1 MPNILRSKGNEAM
14 KFSQLIEY
22 NVRNTFLQKSCRKWG
37 KKTSFR
43 PLFVFKI
50 ASYKVKESG
59 LACKFIK
66 KEALAQVFSCEFHE
80 IFKNTF
86 FTEHLRMKKVMFLC
100 QNKSMTHL

>member
-14 KFSQLIEY
+14 KFTQLIEY

-43 PLFVFKI
+43 PLFF
-50 ASYKVKESG
+50 KESG

-100 QNKSMTHL
+100 QHKSMTYL